1 VKKTDIELIE
11 EIKNDSP
18 EFFEHLIKR
27 YEQQVYR
34 IVFQFV
40 KNQDYSFDVMQT
52 IFLKVYQN
60 LKGFRGE
67 CQFKTWIIRIAYNES
82 QNWIKS
88 NKNMLEMESLDSI
101 PDRTENQE
109 NEYTTKEMNV
119 KLLQSLENLNKK
131 YRMAVSLRY
140 FEHYS
145 IKDIADVLDCSEG
158 VVKNIL
164 YRSLRKLAKILKS
177 NI

>member
-1 VKKTDIELIE
+1 MEKTDIEFIE
-11 EIKNDSP
+11 EIKNGSL

-40 KNQDYSFDVMQT
+40 KNQDYSFDVMQN
-52 IFLKVYQN
+52 IFIKVYQN
-60 LKGFRGE
+60 LNGFRGE
-67 CQFKTWIIRIAYNES
+67 CQFKTWLIRIVYNES
-82 QNWIKS
+82 QNWIKR
-88 NKNMLEMESLDSI
+88 NKNILVMESIDSI
-101 PDRTENQE
+101 PDKTENQE
-109 NEYTTKEMNV
+109 NDFATKEMNV
-119 KLLQSLENLNKK
+119 KLLQSMENLNKK
-131 YRMAVSLRY
+131 YRMAVHLRY
-140 FEHYS
+140 FEDYS
-145 IKDIADVLDCSEG
+145 IKDIADILNCSEG